1 MLFRSDMDERIVHCL
16 TLNSLTLN
24 VGSLNVATSRRL
36 KEKPIGYGVDNWL
49 FDDGQNVLWD
59 NEGVVLTDK

>member
-1 MLFRSDMDERIVHCL
+1 MDERIVHCL

>member
-1 MLFRSDMDERIVHCL
+1 MDERIVHCL
-16 TLNSLTLN
+16 ALNSLTLN

>member
-1 MLFRSDMDERIVHCL
+1 MDERIVHCL

-24 VGSLNVATSRRL
+24 VGSVNVATSRRL

>member
-1 MLFRSDMDERIVHCL
+1 MDERIVHCL

-59 NEGVVLTDK
+59 NNGVVLTDK

>member
-1 MLFRSDMDERIVHCL
+1 MDERIVHCL

-24 VGSLNVATSRRL
+24 IGSLNVATSRRL
-36 KEKPIGYGVDNWL
+36 KEKPIDYGVDNWL

>member
-1 MLFRSDMDERIVHCL
+1 MDERIVHCL

-59 NEGVVLTDK
+59 NEGVVFTDK

>member
-1 MLFRSDMDERIVHCL
+1 MDERIVHCL
-16 TLNSLTLN
+16 TLNSFTLN
-24 VGSLNVATSRRL
+24 VGSLTVATSRRL

>member
-1 MLFRSDMDERIVHCL
+1 MDDRIVHCL

>member
-1 MLFRSDMDERIVHCL
+1 MDERIVHCL

-24 VGSLNVATSRRL
+24 IGSLNVATSRRL

-59 NEGVVLTDK
+59 NNGVVLTDK

>member
-1 MLFRSDMDERIVHCL
+1 MDERIVHCL

-36 KEKPIGYGVDNWL
+36 KEKPIDYGVDSWL

>member
-1 MLFRSDMDERIVHCL
+1 MNKSIVHCL

-24 VGSLNVATSRRL
+24 VGSLNVATSRRRS
-36 KEKPIGYGVDNWL
+36 ETTPVYGASNWL

-59 NEGVVLTDK
+59 NNGLVLTDK

>member
-1 MLFRSDMDERIVHCL
+1 MDERIVHCL

-36 KEKPIGYGVDNWL
+36 KDKPIGYGVDNWL

>member
-1 MLFRSDMDERIVHCL
+1 MDERTVHCL

-49 FDDGQNVLWD
+49 FDDGQNILWD

>member
-1 MLFRSDMDERIVHCL
+1 MDERIVHCL

-36 KEKPIGYGVDNWL
+36 KEKPLGYGVDNWL
-49 FDDGQNVLWD
+49 FDDGRNVLWG
-59 NEGVVLTDK
+59 NNGVVLTDK

>member
-1 MLFRSDMDERIVHCL
+1 MDERIVHYL
-16 TLNSLTLN
+16 TLNSLALN

>member
-1 MLFRSDMDERIVHCL
+1 MDERIVHCL
-16 TLNSLTLN
+16 TFNSLTLN
-24 VGSLNVATSRRL
+24 IGSLNVATSRRL

-59 NEGVVLTDK
+59 NKGVVLTDK

>member
-1 MLFRSDMDERIVHCL
+1 MDERIVHCL

-24 VGSLNVATSRRL
+24 IGSLNVATSRRL

-59 NEGVVLTDK
+59 NEGIVLTDK

>member
-1 MLFRSDMDERIVHCL
+1 MNKNIVHCL

-24 VGSLNVATSRRL
+24 VGSLNVVTSRRRS
-36 KEKPIGYGVDNWL
+36 ETIPVYDASSWL

-59 NEGVVLTDK
+59 NKGVVLTDK